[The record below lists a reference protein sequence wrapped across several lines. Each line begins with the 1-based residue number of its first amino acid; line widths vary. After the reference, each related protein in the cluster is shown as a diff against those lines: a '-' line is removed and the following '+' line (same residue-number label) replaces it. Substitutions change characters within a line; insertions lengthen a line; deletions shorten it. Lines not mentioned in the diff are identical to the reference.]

1 MKQNKVYAAEKPT
14 AGFFAFVAGSMI
26 ILLLLIGIIIGR
38 AEAFAETP
46 GNAENGKVLYKKT
59 CIGCHRSKG
68 EGMPPMIPSFREGR
82 AKQMT
87 DEQLFQKISK
97 GVSGTGMPPYADTY
111 SAEQIR
117 DITSYIRE
125 LQK

>member
-1 MKQNKVYAAEKPT
+1 MKEKFAIISVFIISVVLIVCGSIFVTSADAA
-14 AGFFAFVAGSMI
+14 
-26 ILLLLIGIIIGR
+26 
-38 AEAFAETP
+38 
-46 GNAENGKVLYKKT
+46 GNAENGKMLYQKT
-59 CIGCHRSKG
+59 CVGCHRSKG
-68 EGMPPMIPSFREGR
+68 EGMPPMIPSLREGR

-111 SAEQIR
+111 SAEQIH
-117 DITSYIRE
+117 DTISYIRE